1 MKLIIFKNKIKACTL
16 IESLVSIAIIL
27 IAVLGPLS
35 LTLNA
40 INITM
45 NNKNRVI
52 ASYLGEEI
60 VEDLRAFR
68 DGIAIACMDLQI
80 NYDAYGDISS
90 AFCTKN
96 GANLSVNISYLKD
109 AEGNI
114 FYTNRDIAWKLF
126 MERINNIVD
135 KEYIYMDKN
144 SFRYDTLDAITD
156 DYINCYLKLNT
167 NIGYLCGNDIYDLFK
182 RSIKLTKNTNN
193 SLKIEVSTRYALS
206 YIYGIDDKYVNIID
220 YIYER

>member
-1 MKLIIFKNKIKACTL
+1 MKLVIFKNKIKAFTL

-27 IAVLGPLS
+27 IAILGPLS

-40 INITM
+40 VNIIM

-52 ASYLGEEI
+52 ASYLAEEI
-60 VEDLRAFR
+60 VEDMRAYR

-80 NYDAYGDISS
+80 NYDMYGDISS
-90 AFCTKN
+90 ASCIKN
-96 GANLSVNISYLKD
+96 GASLPVNISYLKD
-109 AEGNI
+109 GEGNI
-114 FYTNRDIAWKLF
+114 SYTNRDISWKLF

-135 KEYIYMDKN
+135 KENIYMDKN
-144 SFRYDTLDAITD
+144 SFRYDTLEAITD
-156 DYINCYLKLNT
+156 DYLNCYLKLNT
-167 NIGYLCGNDIYDLFK
+167 NIGYLCGNDSYDLFK
-182 RSIKLTKNTNN
+182 RTVKLTKNSNN
-193 SLKIEVSTRYALS
+193 SLKIEVSVRYTLS